1 MDFTFILSFNL
12 QGSLQDN
19 SYYYLHF
26 TDEEKRGSELR
37 GGRVGI

>member
-12 QGSLQDN
+12 QGSLQD
-19 SYYYLHF
+19 SYYLHF

-37 GGRVGI
+37 DGRVGI